1 MSEFTIGRRG
11 GILTRQRLVKAGS
24 NRHRLD
30 GPALRR
36 MVFDSGFWH
45 RVGTASG
52 RCRGNP
58 GLCHQSAVDLT

>member
-1 MSEFTIGRRG
+1 MSEFTLGRRAG
-11 GILTRQRLVKAGS
+11 TVTRRRLISAGS
-24 NRHRLD
+24 NRHRL

-52 RCRGNP
+52 RCRANP